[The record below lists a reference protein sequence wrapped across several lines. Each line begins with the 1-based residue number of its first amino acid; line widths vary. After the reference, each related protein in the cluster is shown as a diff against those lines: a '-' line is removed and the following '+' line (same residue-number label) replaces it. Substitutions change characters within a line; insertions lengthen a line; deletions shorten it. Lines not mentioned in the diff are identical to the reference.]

1 MYRENSP
8 SQPRGRLVES
18 IIPSVPF
25 EAIVADY
32 CQLEGCH
39 YFAVGDRLFT
49 RTEVQKVTPG
59 SKTSRERGVYS
70 ALHQNFARFGVPE
83 ELSIDCRPEFVV
95 QETQDFLRRWGVKY
109 RLSSAYHPS
118 SNGRAKLAVKST
130 KKYGPRRDN
139 RHGSLSLS
147 NAHKEEHPG
156 LGLPP
161 LPCLANHGKKIER
174 LYALPAPRNIHHGKP
189 RGGACLERSLG
200 CVQ

>member
-1 MYRENSP
+1 MQDRARESVFWPGITNNITKAKSSCGMYRENSP

-25 EAIVADY
+25 EVIGADY

-130 KKYGPRRDN
+130 KRLLRKN
-139 RHGSLSLS
+139 MV
-147 NAHKEEHPG
+147 PG
-156 LGLPP
+156 GTIDTDRFL
-161 LPCLANHGKKIER
+161 
-174 LYALPAPRNIHHGKP
+174 
-189 RGGACLERSLG
+189 
-200 CVQ
+200 